1 MLLGLALL
9 TLGSA
14 VQYRELFSGLLI
26 TEYLIILLPSLL
38 FVKGKGESIKK
49 TLRLNKIGLRQI
61 ILVIGIT
68 IFTYPI
74 AVFFQAILLTIIN
87 LFREVTPSSVP
98 MPHDGLQYLIS
109 FFIIA
114 VSPGICEEVLFRG
127 VMLDT
132 YSKIGYKKSIIITAL
147 LFGMFHF
154 NILNFV
160 GPTILGI
167 VFGIMVYK
175 TNSIYSSMIGHTI
188 NNGIALTLGFILNK
202 YQGEIDQLA
211 MESSAS
217 IESTSFG
224 TTNLI
229 GILFLV
235 FCFFMVKSMLNKL
248 PARENDYDYKNSYYD
263 TKDQES
269 YMEDQYY
276 NKEFE
281 DYVSSRFERIQYFPL
296 VTLVFIFILVNWIF
310 FFI

>member
-1 MLLGLALL
+1 M
-9 TLGSA
+9 
-14 VQYRELFSGLLI
+14 QYRELFSGLLI

-38 FVKGKGESIKK
+38 FIKAKGRSIKK

-68 IFTYPI
+68 ILTYPI
-74 AVFFQAILLTIIN
+74 AVFFFSFLLTIIN
-87 LFREVTPSSVP
+87 LFREITPSSVP

-127 VMLDT
+127 VMLDS
-132 YSKIGYKKSIIITAL
+132 YSKTGYKKSIIITAL

-154 NILNFV
+154 NILNFI

-175 TNSIYSSMIGHTI
+175 TNSIYSSMIGHTV
-188 NNGIALTLGFILNK
+188 NNGIALTLGFFLNK

-211 MESSAS
+211 MESSTS

-224 TTNLI
+224 PANLI
-229 GILFLV
+229 GLTFLV
-235 FCFFMVKSMLNKL
+235 LCFFMVKSMLNRL
-248 PARENDYDYKNSYYD
+248 PARESDYDYRNSYYD
-263 TKDQES
+263 MIAQES
-269 YMEDQYY
+269 YIEDQYC
-276 NKEFE
+276 NKDFAN
-281 DYVSSRFERIQYFPL
+281 YVSSRFETIQYFPL